1 MMLSPQAFA
10 GALEDDDAN
19 AEEPDAEP
27 PVKKRGGKLG
37 KKKPKKVRFDDT

>member
-10 GALEDDDAN
+10 GALED
-19 AEEPDAEP
+19 AEEPDAE

-37 KKKPKKVRFDDT
+37 KKKPKKVRFDDI

>member
-19 AEEPDAEP
+19 AEPDAEP

-37 KKKPKKVRFDDT
+37 KKKPKKVRFDDI